1 MLDWILEQQDVWQ
14 RLQSCRKPVVL
25 YGMGDGAV
33 KILRVM
39 EQYGI
44 RPAAL
49 FASDDFARGNLFMG
63 YKVEKLRDIQAR
75 YDDFII
81 VMAFAVRDLPTVQR
95 IRSLSQQIELVA
107 PDVPVA
113 GVNLFTLDFV
123 RQHEQE
129 FARVESMLA
138 DEQSKKV
145 LHNIVNF
152 KLSGKLDYLF
162 DCETPVE
169 EAYQNILRPTDHEH
183 LADLGTYRGDTIAE
197 LLHFAGGCERVFAF
211 EPDEKTHKK
220 LCLAV
225 EQMGLAGRATCVQ
238 MAAYSHQQTLEFDS
252 RGGRQSALRE
262 ESLVTGAAGAAKP
275 KIKLVQGQSLDNVAG
290 EETVTLINMDVEGAE
305 RQALEGCA
313 KIIARDRPKM
323 LIAAYHRSED
333 LFAIPLQIAAMRP
346 DYRFYLRH
354 YPYIPAWDTNLYCV

>member
-95 IRSLSQQIELVA
+95 IRSLSQQIKLVS

-113 GVNLFTLDFV
+113 AL
-123 RQHEQE
+123 
-129 FARVESMLA
+129 
-138 DEQSKKV
+138 K
-145 LHNIVNF
+145 
-152 KLSGKLDYLF
+152 
-162 DCETPVE
+162 
-169 EAYQNILRPTDHEH
+169 
-183 LADLGTYRGDTIAE
+183 TYVMPLIFSAANTS
-197 LLHFAGGCERVFAF
+197 
-211 EPDEKTHKK
+211 
-220 LCLAV
+220 
-225 EQMGLAGRATCVQ
+225 VQ
-238 MAAYSHQQTLEFDS
+238 TSS
-252 RGGRQSALRE
+252 
-262 ESLVTGAAGAAKP
+262 P
-275 KIKLVQGQSLDNVAG
+275 
-290 EETVTLINMDVEGAE
+290 
-305 RQALEGCA
+305 
-313 KIIARDRPKM
+313 
-323 LIAAYHRSED
+323 
-333 LFAIPLQIAAMRP
+333 
-346 DYRFYLRH
+346 
-354 YPYIPAWDTNLYCV
+354 

>member
-113 GVNLFTLDFV
+113 GINLFTLDFV

-162 DCETPVE
+162 DCETP
-169 EAYQNILRPTDHEH
+169 AAGSLPCGRSRWSPALR
-183 LADLGTYRGDTIAE
+183 A
-197 LLHFAGGCERVFAF
+197 
-211 EPDEKTHKK
+211 
-220 LCLAV
+220 
-225 EQMGLAGRATCVQ
+225 
-238 MAAYSHQQTLEFDS
+238 
-252 RGGRQSALRE
+252 RQSRRSSWCRASRWTMWRGRRRSPSSTWTSRE
-262 ESLVTGAAGAAKP
+262 RSGRRWRAAQRSSPATAPRCSSPPTTAARTCLPSRCRLPPCGRTTVFICGTIHTSLPGTPTFIVYSNRNGRAAGAHFRA
-275 KIKLVQGQSLDNVAG
+275 
-290 EETVTLINMDVEGAE
+290 
-305 RQALEGCA
+305 
-313 KIIARDRPKM
+313 
-323 LIAAYHRSED
+323 
-333 LFAIPLQIAAMRP
+333 
-346 DYRFYLRH
+346 
-354 YPYIPAWDTNLYCV
+354 

>member
-63 YKVEKLRDIQAR
+63 YRVEKLRDIQAR

-113 GVNLFTLDFV
+113 GINLFTLDFV
-123 RQHEQE
+123 RQYEQE

-152 KLSGKLDYLF
+152 KLSGKLDTSLTARRRWRRPIRTSYGPQ
-162 DCETPVE
+162 TT
-169 EAYQNILRPTDHEH
+169 NILPTLAPTAATPSPSCCILRAAASGCSPLSRTKRPT
-183 LADLGTYRGDTIAE
+183 
-197 LLHFAGGCERVFAF
+197 
-211 EPDEKTHKK
+211 K
-220 LCLAV
+220 
-225 EQMGLAGRATCVQ
+225 
-238 MAAYSHQQTLEFDS
+238 S
-252 RGGRQSALRE
+252 SALPSSRWALPGGLPVCRWQPIP
-262 ESLVTGAAGAAKP
+262 SSRRWNLTAGAADSP
-275 KIKLVQGQSLDNVAG
+275 PCGRSRWSPALRARQSRRSSWCRASRWTMWRG

-333 LFAIPLQIAAMRP
+333 LFAIPLQIAAMRS

>member
-49 FASDDFARGNLFMG
+49 FASDDFARG
-63 YKVEKLRDIQAR
+63 KLRDIQAR

-113 GVNLFTLDFV
+113 GINLFTLDFV

-152 KLSGKLDYLF
+152 
-162 DCETPVE
+162 
-169 EAYQNILRPTDHEH
+169 Q
-183 LADLGTYRGDTIAE
+183 
-197 LLHFAGGCERVFAF
+197 
-211 EPDEKTHKK
+211 
-220 LCLAV
+220 
-225 EQMGLAGRATCVQ
+225 
-238 MAAYSHQQTLEFDS
+238 
-252 RGGRQSALRE
+252 
-262 ESLVTGAAGAAKP
+262 
-275 KIKLVQGQSLDNVAG
+275 
-290 EETVTLINMDVEGAE
+290 
-305 RQALEGCA
+305 RQARL
-313 KIIARDRPKM
+313 
-323 LIAAYHRSED
+323 
-333 LFAIPLQIAAMRP
+333 PL
-346 DYRFYLRH
+346 
-354 YPYIPAWDTNLYCV
+354 

>member
-63 YKVEKLRDIQAR
+63 YRVEKLRDIQAR

-113 GVNLFTLDFV
+113 GINLFTLDFV
-123 RQHEQE
+123 RQYEQE

-169 EAYQNILRPTDHEH
+169 EAYQNILWPTDHEH
-183 LADLGTYRGDTIAE
+183 FADLGRLPRRHHRRAAAFCGR
-197 LLHFAGGCERVFAF
+197 LRAGVR
-211 EPDEKTHKK
+211 
-220 LCLAV
+220 L
-225 EQMGLAGRATCVQ
+225 
-238 MAAYSHQQTLEFDS
+238 
-252 RGGRQSALRE
+252 
-262 ESLVTGAAGAAKP
+262 
-275 KIKLVQGQSLDNVAG
+275 
-290 EETVTLINMDVEGAE
+290 
-305 RQALEGCA
+305 
-313 KIIARDRPKM
+313 
-323 LIAAYHRSED
+323 
-333 LFAIPLQIAAMRP
+333 
-346 DYRFYLRH
+346 
-354 YPYIPAWDTNLYCV
+354 